1 MLGYHKCIPTITM
14 RLHNIPKSSVR
25 NQSVNSRSVSRA
37 DEVLPKQ
44 SIVRDIG
51 KAIASRNLTQRA
63 VGDLLGV
70 SQPKI
75 SLLLRGQFNAY
86 SLAQLNEYLRILKAQ
101 PISSRQPM
109 GRKSIKTQIP
119 RWTKTAV
126 ATRNIPQPLGS
137 SSAPATL
144 YWVAPVF
151 GSQDTL
157 ALRREI
163 EQLRRENEILRHQTD
178 RFDEITKLFAP

>member
-1 MLGYHKCIPTITM
+1 MLGYHKCIPAITM
-14 RLHNIPKSSVR
+14 RLHNIPKNSVR

-51 KAIASRNLTQRA
+51 KVIASKNLTQRA

-86 SLAQLNEYLRILKAQ
+86 SLAQLQEYLSILKAQ

-109 GRKSIKTQIP
+109 GRKSIKTQLP
-119 RWTKTAV
+119 RATKTAV
-126 ATRNIPQPLGS
+126 ATRNISQPLGS
-137 SSAPATL
+137 STATL
-144 YWVAPVF
+144 YWVAPVL

>member
-1 MLGYHKCIPTITM
+1 M

-37 DEVLPKQ
+37 DEVLLKQ
-44 SIVRDIG
+44 SIVRDMG
-51 KAIASRNLTQRA
+51 KAIASKNLTQRA

-86 SLAQLNEYLRILKAQ
+86 SLVQLNEYLRILKAQ

-109 GRKSIKTQIP
+109 GRKS
-119 RWTKTAV
+119 TAV
-126 ATRNIPQPLGS
+126 ATRNIPQPIGS
-137 SSAPATL
+137 SSATATL
-144 YWVAPVF
+144 YWVAPVL